1 MADKGNWLKLY
12 RSILD
17 DDLWKQG
24 SNVQRVLMITLLAK
38 AWWQPGTYIWAGHP
52 VEIQPGQL
60 VTSLAELTKLC
71 LASTS
76 TIRTALS
83 NMQMAGFLTIKS
95 TNRGRLIT
103 IVNWDKYQQDAQT
116 VDKPNRKPATSQ
128 SQSEGKNLASQ
139 SQANRKPD
147 SSYNMYKN
155 IKEDK
160 KGKIYKR
167 NKEIYRGTSADFKSF
182 AGDNQQLFDALEGW
196 SEMRVRL
203 KKPLTEMAVK
213 LNLNKLREMSKG
225 DEAAMVEI
233 VNQSIMNSWQSF
245 FPLKNQPEGHQ
256 EASQEDRRRRIK
268 KALEKGGGWSA
279 WTNHQNG

>member
-1 MADKGNWLKLY
+1 
-12 RSILD
+12 
-17 DDLWKQG
+17 
-24 SNVQRVLMITLLAK
+24 
-38 AWWQPGTYIWAGHP
+38 
-52 VEIQPGQL
+52 
-60 VTSLAELTKLC
+60 
-71 LASTS
+71 
-76 TIRTALS
+76 
-83 NMQMAGFLTIKS
+83 
-95 TNRGRLIT
+95 
-103 IVNWDKYQQDAQT
+103 
-116 VDKPNRKPATSQ
+116 
-128 SQSEGKNLASQ
+128 
-139 SQANRKPD
+139 
-147 SSYNMYKN
+147 MYKN
-155 IKEDK
+155 IKEYK
-160 KGKIYKR
+160 KGKNYKR

-196 SEMRVRL
+196 SEMRVKL

-268 KALEKGGGWSA
+268 EALEKGGGWSA